1 MNNFIVESAE
11 LVDQDPSEITP
22 ETPFKDLRNWDSLAA
37 LSFLALCE
45 DTYGKT
51 VTDDDLGRAET
62 VNDLYALTGSG
73 SA

>member
-1 MNNFIVESAE
+1 MDNFIAEIAE
-11 LVDQDPSEITP
+11 LVDQDASEITP

-51 VTDDDLGRAET
+51 VTDDDLGRAKT
-62 VNDLYALTGSG
+62 VNDLYVLTGSA